1 MRGSGTAQGIDV
13 ATVPVIAGLSAVL
26 GGNTAMSRGV
36 VEAATEA
43 TEGGI
48 ALANSDV
55 VASGG
60 VVQYE
65 EGAVEGPEWPEGER
79 PA

>member
-43 TEGGI
+43 TEGGV
-48 ALANSDV
+48 AVANSV

-65 EGAVEGPEWPEGER
+65 EGAVEGPEGPEGER